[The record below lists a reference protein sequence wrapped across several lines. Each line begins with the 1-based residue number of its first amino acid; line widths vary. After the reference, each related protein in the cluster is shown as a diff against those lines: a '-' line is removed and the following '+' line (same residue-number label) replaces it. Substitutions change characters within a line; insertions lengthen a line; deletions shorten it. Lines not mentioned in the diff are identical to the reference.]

1 MNKYKHIAVVVA
13 WSLLIPAILVI
24 LAFAGV
30 SQNQQVCNGVEVR
43 VTAPAGDPL
52 ITDSEIMNL
61 VATKEKPLVGKKIAS
76 LNLSAIESR
85 IRKNPWVAQAAVFPT
100 LTGKVCVKAT
110 PREATIR
117 IINRWGEQF
126 YIDKAGVMFPTRP
139 GFPSR
144 VMVASGF
151 INTRY
156 SKGSNINAAPDS
168 VQRRSLLPAILYL
181 NDYISRDDFLSAL
194 IGQIYIKQGGDIE
207 LVPIAANH
215 TIILGDT
222 SNLENKFGKLVIFYD
237 RVLKTRGWDI
247 YKTVNLKFENQIVCS
262 K

>member
-1 MNKYKHIAVVVA
+1 MNKYSHIAVIVA
-13 WSLLIPAILVI
+13 WSLLIPAILVV

-30 SQNQQVCNGVEVR
+30 NRNQQVCQGVEVQ
-43 VTAPAGDPL
+43 VTAPTGDPL
-52 ITDSEIMNL
+52 ITENEIMNL
-61 VATKEKPLVGKKIAS
+61 VVTKEKPLVGKKIAS
-76 LNLSAIESR
+76 INLSAIESR
-85 IRKNPWVAQAAVFPT
+85 IRKNPWVAEAAVFPT
-100 LTGKVCVKAT
+100 LTGKVCVKAS
-110 PREATIR
+110 PREAAIR

-126 YIDKAGVMFPTRP
+126 YIDNTGVMFPTRA

-156 SKGSNINAAPDS
+156 NKGGNINATPDS
-168 VQRRSLLPAILYL
+168 VQRKSILPSVLYL
-181 NDYISRDDFLSAL
+181 NDYISHDDFLSAL
-194 IGQIYIKQGGDIE
+194 IGQIYINQGGDIE
-207 LVPIAANH
+207 LVPITANH
-215 TIILGDT
+215 TIVIGDT
-222 SNLENKFGKLVIFYD
+222 SNLERKFGKLVVFYD